1 MNHTDRLLV
10 QTYSGLMEGLSSS
23 NKRELIENL
32 SKSLGVEQE
41 ERDKAFYKSFGA
53 FGSKKN
59 AEEIVAEIKASRKFS
74 GKEIKF

>member
-1 MNHTDRLLV
+1 MNHTDRHLV

-32 SKSLGVEQE
+32 SKSLAIEQE
-41 ERDKAFYKSFGA
+41 VKDKAFFKSFGA

-59 AEEIVAEIKASRKFS
+59 EGEIAAEIKAGRKFS

>member
-1 MNHTDRLLV
+1 MNHTDRLLI

-32 SKSLGVEQE
+32 SKSLEIEQE
-41 ERDKAFYKSFGA
+41 AKDKAFFKSFGA

-59 AEEIVAEIKASRKFS
+59 ADEIVAEISPVTYRK
-74 GKEIKF
+74 